1 MYLNTVHDSIV
12 IDVHPSEEDV
22 VLNIIRDTNK
32 SLINMINFSPMS
44 RFAPPSL
51 LGHPGL
57 SQAAAAAAA
66 AAGHH
71 HLPQIKQEL
80 NGRPSH
86 KNSPSK
92 RNINFK
98 TKVT

>member
-1 MYLNTVHDSIV
+1 
-12 IDVHPSEEDV
+12 
-22 VLNIIRDTNK
+22 
-32 SLINMINFSPMS
+32 MS
-44 RFAPPSL
+44 RFSPPSL

-57 SQAAAAAAA
+57 SQAAAAAA

-80 NGRPSH
+80 NCRTSN

-92 RNINFK
+92 YSVIIFRRTFSIDF
-98 TKVT
+98 TVYVCH

>member
-1 MYLNTVHDSIV
+1 MKISYLLQLSI
-12 IDVHPSEEDV
+12 
-22 VLNIIRDTNK
+22 
-32 SLINMINFSPMS
+32 FSPLS
-44 RFAPPSL
+44 RFSPPSL

-57 SQAAAAAAA
+57 SHAQAAAAA

-86 KNSPSK
+86 KNSPCK
-92 RNINFK
+92 
-98 TKVT
+98 KVLILNSFLNQVKYQSGLQQIV

>member
-1 MYLNTVHDSIV
+1 
-12 IDVHPSEEDV
+12 
-22 VLNIIRDTNK
+22 
-32 SLINMINFSPMS
+32 MS
-44 RFAPPSL
+44 RFTPPSL

-80 NGRPSH
+80 NFHNKPSH

-92 RNINFK
+92 YTLIEAR
-98 TKVT
+98 

>member
-1 MYLNTVHDSIV
+1 
-12 IDVHPSEEDV
+12 
-22 VLNIIRDTNK
+22 
-32 SLINMINFSPMS
+32 MS
-44 RFAPPSL
+44 RFSPPSL

-57 SQAAAAAAA
+57 SQAAAAAA

-80 NGRPSH
+80 NCRTSN

-92 RNINFK
+92 YTLITSRRTLSVVFTVYVCHSLFDLWYIIQLMKSSINCN
-98 TKVT
+98 

>member
-1 MYLNTVHDSIV
+1 M
-12 IDVHPSEEDV
+12 
-22 VLNIIRDTNK
+22 II
-32 SLINMINFSPMS
+32 SSPMS
-44 RFAPPSL
+44 RFSPPSL

-92 RNINFK
+92 RDIYFRTQIINLDFNYSNCLIYYS
-98 TKVT
+98 

>member
-1 MYLNTVHDSIV
+1 
-12 IDVHPSEEDV
+12 
-22 VLNIIRDTNK
+22 
-32 SLINMINFSPMS
+32 MS
-44 RFAPPSL
+44 RFSPPSL

-80 NGRPSH
+80 NCRPSH

-92 RNINFK
+92 YTLIEAR
-98 TKVT
+98 

>member
-1 MYLNTVHDSIV
+1 MLTK
-12 IDVHPSEEDV
+12 P
-22 VLNIIRDTNK
+22 LA
-32 SLINMINFSPMS
+32 PMS
-44 RFAPPSL
+44 RFSPPSL

-86 KNSPSK
+86 KNSPCKKLFNLNLNQVKYQSGLQQ
-92 RNINFK
+92 I
-98 TKVT
+98 V